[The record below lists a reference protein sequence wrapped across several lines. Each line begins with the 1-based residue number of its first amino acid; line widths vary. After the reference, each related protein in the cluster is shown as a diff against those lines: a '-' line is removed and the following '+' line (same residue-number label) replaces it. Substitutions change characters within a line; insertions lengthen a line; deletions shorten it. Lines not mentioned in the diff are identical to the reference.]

1 MLQRIIL
8 LMTLLMLV
16 GISISLFISPEIFNK
31 PNSIFDILRAGMR
44 NIPAWFGAI
53 AGIFGSTLLSYFYA
67 LDKQKRDDLKK
78 EHEKNIESASKILIT
93 IAGCIEQLKSIK
105 HVYMRKIENQT
116 SIQRS
121 FRSMNLV
128 YGELTA
134 VSVDAASLSFLV
146 KPKEKIVFH
155 FTASNPVFI
164 QIAIGQYN
172 DILALMKE
180 KKAMSD
186 RLITTLYESKIGESQ
201 SYNISFEPSCF
212 FGKKTFHD
220 IINFIR
226 LSECFFKTVDES
238 IDTLSSIA
246 MDLSREMKL
255 YVKEHNFT
263 EKFLS
268 YENESHI
275 FTRPP
280 KIDVEREIEALVN
293 RCMYRGDNFDIEN
306 WPIFTASTLK

>member
-1 MLQRIIL
+1 MPQRIIL

-16 GISISLFISPEIFNK
+16 GISISLFISPEISNNH
-31 PNSIFDILRAGMR
+31 NSIFDLLRIGMK

-78 EHEKNIESASKILIT
+78 EHEKNIENASKILIT

-128 YGELTA
+128 HGELTA
-134 VSVDAASLSFLV
+134 VSIDAASLSFLV
-146 KPKEKIVFH
+146 KPKEKAVFQL
-155 FTASNPVFI
+155 TASNPVFI
-164 QIAIGQYN
+164 QTAIGQYN

-186 RLITTLYESKIGESQ
+186 RLITTLYESKGDSQ
-201 SYNISFEPSCF
+201 SFNLSFEPSYF
-212 FGKKTFHD
+212 LGKKTFHD
-220 IINFIR
+220 IMNFIR

-246 MDLSREMKL
+246 IDLSREMKL
-255 YVKEHNFT
+255 YVKEHNLT
-263 EKFLS
+263 ETFLS

-275 FTRPP
+275 FARPP
-280 KIDVEREIEALVN
+280 QIDVEKEIEALIN
-293 RCMYRGDNFDIEN
+293 RCMYRGDNFNIEN

>member
-31 PNSIFDILRAGMR
+31 PNSFFDILRAGMR

-93 IAGCIEQLKSIK
+93 IAGCIEQLKAIK

-146 KPKEKIVFH
+146 KPKKIVFH

-180 KKAMSD
+180 KKAMSE
-186 RLITTLYESKIGESQ
+186 RLRTTLYESKIGQSQ
-201 SYNISFEPSCF
+201 SYNISFEPSYF
-212 FGKKTFHD
+212 FWKKD
-220 IINFIR
+220 I
-226 LSECFFKTVDES
+226 
-238 IDTLSSIA
+238 
-246 MDLSREMKL
+246 
-255 YVKEHNFT
+255 
-263 EKFLS
+263 
-268 YENESHI
+268 
-275 FTRPP
+275 P
-280 KIDVEREIEALVN
+280 
-293 RCMYRGDNFDIEN
+293 
-306 WPIFTASTLK
+306 